1 MTLTHQ
7 IINELPC
14 DWKPFTRGV
23 ALHEQGIC
31 LNLDD
36 GVRIEVITLI
46 DHERWARAQ
55 PNLPPI
61 KVTLY
66 VSGRQPTVGDA
77 HTVGDLVQTMAR
89 MITDEIACQRIQP
102 TKVPLC
108 IVGEVRVEVK
118 RRRDQLDSVAWTLQ
132 NMGGQSYSMNRAMQ
146 LHKELNG
153 DK

>member
-1 MTLTHQ
+1 MTLIYQ
-7 IINELPC
+7 IINELPA

-36 GVRIEVITLI
+36 GVRVEVVTLI
-46 DHERWARAQ
+46 DYERWARVK

-66 VSGRQPTVGDA
+66 VSGRQPIVGDA
-77 HTVGDLVQTMAR
+77 HTVAELVQTMAR
-89 MITDEIACQRIQP
+89 MVTDEIACQRIQP
-102 TKVPLC
+102 TKVPRC

-132 NMGGQSYSMNRAMQ
+132 NMGGQSYSMDRMMRLNT
-146 LHKELNG
+146 ELNG